1 MDSKK
6 SIQILVGWKVSTD
19 HSPGC
24 ERTKVISG
32 NLLIKEVLVEGGNS
46 YFFTASLEIQFLIF
60 PGDFELDI
68 INNFAVF

>member
-6 SIQILVGWKVSTD
+6 SIQIFICWKVFTD
-19 HSPGC
+19 HSTGC

-32 NLLIKEVLVEGGNS
+32 NLLIREVLVEGGNS

-60 PGDFELDI
+60 PSDFELDI
-68 INNFAVF
+68 INSFAVF